1 MPPLS
6 ALLIIIIINNLC
18 EMSDRVLLKCR
29 DGRCRR
35 RDRRLR
41 DAVI

>member
-6 ALLIIIIINNLC
+6 ALLIIIINDLC